1 MGGGADRG
9 TRLIRAPLSTTS
21 VLDEAADVVALT
33 ATPWAALLIITE
45 LPYRFLQVVF
55 IDQLINLGGE
65 AMHYGAALQS
75 IANLVVVAFVVA
87 VCGRAVYARTC
98 QLASQSGAKPGSD
111 ALRLSMPALLSFL
124 VTSSVTELL
133 FYATLVT
140 IVAIPV
146 IAVVRGLAT
155 GTYELNDAPGVIGPF
170 KLIGRYA
177 RELRVTS
184 AIVLVFA
191 VAMLVAFA
199 KVAGSFAIGVWL
211 AGAAGA
217 RVARWSQLFT
227 FANRRFVLMTIA
239 GALIAVQPFW
249 IAANVMLV
257 TKAGVEET
265 GEDLRAWFRGLRNA

>member
-1 MGGGADRG
+1 M
-9 TRLIRAPLSTTS
+9 IRAPLSTTS
-21 VLDEAADVVALT
+21 VLDEATDVVALT
-33 ATPWAALLIITE
+33 ATPWAALLIVTE

-55 IDQLINLGGE
+55 IDQLLDLGGE

-75 IANLVVVAFVVA
+75 IADLVIIAFVLA
-87 VCGRAVYARTC
+87 VCGRAVYARAC
-98 QLASQSGAKPGSD
+98 RLASQSGSRPGRE

-133 FYATLVT
+133 FYATFITFVS
-140 IVAIPV
+140 IPV
-146 IAVVRGLAT
+146 IAVVRGLAI
-155 GTYELNDAPGVIGPF
+155 GTYELNDAPGVIAPF
-170 KLIGRYA
+170 KLIGRYGREA
-177 RELRVTS
+177 RVAT

-191 VAMLVAFA
+191 VALLVAFGN
-199 KVAGSFAIGVWL
+199 VAGTFAIGVWM

-239 GALIAVQPFW
+239 GALITVQPFW

-257 TKAGVEET
+257 TKAGAEET
-265 GEDLRAWFRGLRNA
+265 GEDLRAWFRALRNA

>member
-9 TRLIRAPLSTTS
+9 TGLIRAPLSTTS
-21 VLDEAADVVALT
+21 VLDEATDVVALT
-33 ATPWAALLIITE
+33 ASPWAALLIVTE

-87 VCGRAVYARTC
+87 VCGRAVYARAC
-98 QLASQSGAKPGSD
+98 RLASQSGAKPGSD

-133 FYATLVT
+133 FYATFIT
-140 IVAIPV
+140 FVAIPV
-146 IAVVRGLAT
+146 IAVVRGLAI
-155 GTYELNDAPGVIGPF
+155 GTYELNDAPGVIAPF
-170 KLIGRYA
+170 KLIGRYGREA
-177 RELRVTS
+177 RVAT

-191 VAMLVAFA
+191 VALLVAFVN
-199 KVAGSFAIGVWL
+199 VAGSFSIGVFL

-217 RVARWSQLFT
+217 RAARWSTLFT
-227 FANRRFVLMTIA
+227 FGNRRFILMTIA
-239 GALIAVQPFW
+239 GALIAIQPFW
-249 IAANVMLV
+249 IAANVLLV
-257 TKAGVEET
+257 RKAGVEET
-265 GEDLRAWFRGLRNA
+265 GEDLRTWFRTLRNA